1 MEIGDGVYRIER
13 HAYVKKLI
21 NKYIM
26 KLKNTAGITK
36 NSKKSANT

>member
-1 MEIGDGVYRIER
+1 MEYTELKDM
-13 HAYVKKLI
+13 HVKKLI